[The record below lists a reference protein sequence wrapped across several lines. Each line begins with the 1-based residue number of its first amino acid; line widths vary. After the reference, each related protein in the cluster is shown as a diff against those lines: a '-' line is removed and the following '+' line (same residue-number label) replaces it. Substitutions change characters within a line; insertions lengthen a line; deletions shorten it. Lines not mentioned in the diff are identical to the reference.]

1 MAAKWYES
9 SDFRG
14 LVDMHINNG
23 DERLLASF
31 DGEKY
36 AENMQVAGFDT
47 VYIYATN
54 CLGLATFPSNVA
66 YRHQIAE
73 KRDLF
78 GEAVTACRKRGMNVV
93 AYINHWS
100 TAAYD
105 HHPEWRVVDRNGRGT
120 RDAEGHAGRYGVC
133 CLNSPYRD
141 YVIALATEICTKYPV
156 DGLWIDMIGFWRG
169 ACMCESCKRLYR
181 EETGREIPTA
191 IDWASPD
198 WKRYVRFKERSMIR
212 YLRDIRKAVE
222 KARPGTTFSAQSSG
236 WRKGY
241 HLGWSMDLF
250 GEFEYAGGDFVTS
263 VRDQAVDC
271 KFLRSA
277 SSHQPFEY
285 MICRCPDLKYHTANK
300 PLWLFR
306 QQAYA
311 AALHGAAFFCIDA
324 IDPAGTLDPEVY
336 RTLAAVRRDLAPYWA
351 HPFRHGG
358 RYLGDV
364 ALYFNYPSC
373 IDLSFNGN
381 DPADEY
387 DEYGVRL
394 PVTAR
399 LRAVNKTLGERH
411 IQYEILHEK
420 RLDELDRFPCV
431 MLSGLAVLTKK
442 EVEAFR
448 DYVARG
454 GTLYVSGAT
463 GILDDLEDENSEA
476 SLQRADFAL
485 ADVMGVSL
493 AGGQIPFRTI
503 YLKTTGKSELFSHAR
518 PDYPLCASG
527 PAPKVRAHADTT
539 VLATATLPVSDNHNK
554 TEFLSAISDPPWND
568 TDLPVLTEHKYG
580 RGRCVFC
587 ALSLETEALDA
598 VRDQFLDLFEKLLAG
613 KRSITVKA
621 PPCVEASVK
630 QNGDAIYIPLLNT
643 LAHETGAPAGE
654 IRVTISDAL
663 LKATAVTAFPSG
675 KATLT
680 RQGDKAVITA
690 ADLPEFAVLTVK

>member
-1 MAAKWYES
+1 MCAKWYEN

-31 DGEKY
+31 DAEKY

-54 CLGLATFPSNVA
+54 CLGLAMFPSKVA

-78 GEAVTACRKRGMNVV
+78 GETVAACRKRGMKVV
-93 AYINHWS
+93 GYFNNWA

-105 HHPEWRVVDRNGRGT
+105 HHPEWRVVDRNGKGT

-133 CLNSPYRD
+133 CPNSPYHD
-141 YVIALATEICTKYPV
+141 YVVALAAEICANYPL
-156 DGLWIDMIGFWRG
+156 DGIWIDMIGFWRG

-181 EETGREIPTA
+181 EETGKDIPTV

-212 YLRDIRKAVE
+212 FLRDIREAAQ
-222 KARPGTTFSAQSSG
+222 KARPGVTFSAQSSG
-236 WRKGY
+236 WRQGY

-263 VRDQAVDC
+263 IRDQAVDC

-277 SSHQPFEY
+277 THHQPFEY
-285 MICRCPDLKYHTANK
+285 MVCRCPDLKYHTANK
-300 PLWLFR
+300 PLWRFR

-336 RTLAAVRRDLAPYWA
+336 RTFGEVRRELAPYWA

-358 RYLGDV
+358 KYLGDV
-364 ALYFNYPSC
+364 ALYFNYASC
-373 IDLSFNGN
+373 MRAETVGT
-381 DPADEY
+381 DPAEEAG
-387 DEYGVRL
+387 EYGVRMG
-394 PVTAR
+394 VTAR
-399 LRAVNKTLGERH
+399 LRAINKTLGERH

-420 RLDELDRFPCV
+420 RLDELDRFPCL
-431 MLSGLAVLTKK
+431 MLSCNTALSRK
-442 EVEAFR
+442 ETEAFR
-448 DYVARG
+448 DYVKRG
-454 GTLYVSGAT
+454 GTLYISGDT
-463 GILDDLEDENSEA
+463 GTLDDLEDENSVA
-476 SLQRADFAL
+476 SLRRADFAL

-493 AGGQIPFRTI
+493 AGGEIPFKTI
-503 YLKTTGKSELFSHAR
+503 YLKTTGRSPLFDHAR
-518 PDYPLCASG
+518 PDYPLCARG
-527 PAPKVRAHADTT
+527 PALKVRAHADTT
-539 VLATATLPVSDNHNK
+539 VLATATLPVSDNSNK

-580 RGRCVFC
+580 RGRCVYC
-587 ALSLETEALDA
+587 ALSLETEELDA
-598 VRDQFLDLFEKLLAG
+598 VRDQFLDLFEKLLAD
-613 KRSITVKA
+613 KRKITVKA
-621 PPCVEASVK
+621 PPCVEASLK
-630 QNGDAIYIPLLNT
+630 QNGDTIYVLLLNT

-654 IRVTISDAL
+654 VRVTISDTL

-675 KATLT
+675 KVTLE
-680 RQGDKAVITA
+680 RQGDQAVITA
-690 ADLPEFAVLTVK
+690 ADLPEFTVLTVQ